1 MDLYNNINVTTKEFT
16 KKCNLIVF
24 CNIINNAKVLKKTK
38 KICYTNKVL
47 NEINKNNYVTSIK
60 RLNRAAGSF
69 ASSSRNCMRRSC
81 AGV

>member
-38 KICYTNKVL
+38 KICRFLFCSAVYCEQDSAYMCPPGNQLK
-47 NEINKNNYVTSIK
+47 
-60 RLNRAAGSF
+60 
-69 ASSSRNCMRRSC
+69 SC
-81 AGV
+81 CQ